1 MTYCNLS
8 DARRYAGSMEQLADA
23 RLVELAEGPGR
34 GSRLIEF
41 RNGSGLAFTV
51 APDRGMD
58 LVDCSFR
65 GIPLVFRAPAG
76 YVSGE
81 RYEPQGTG
89 WLRSWQGGLMT
100 TSGLRNAG
108 VPDGEHGLHGRAS
121 HLAAE
126 DVGIRRGASG
136 GSYRLEAVG
145 TLRES
150 AMFGEYLQLE
160 RSVSTGFGDNSITL
174 CDTITNLAPREDY
187 LELLYHCN
195 FGYPFASPD
204 LEFEAPPHEVVPRDA
219 EAAAGLAGPIVGIDP
234 SESELVIALALVRVG
249 KNIVGLIDL
258 LELFLGVLIA
268 GVIVRVVLHCKL
280 AVCLFDLG
288 IGRSLGYPQH
298 FVVITLFLC
307 HIHSPLRERLIR
319 ETPRLVPRSITSKSR
334 SGKTGAAFAIPRVRP
349 PVWPGTH
356 CCVFYQTSLKS
367 ASTTPSSPG
376 FCWLF
381 APASGPGCA
390 PAACCAA
397 AAA

>member
-1 MTYCNLS
+1 MADL
-8 DARRYAGSMEQLADA
+8 AGILDQLA
-23 RLVELAEGPGR
+23 LAATAGA
-34 GSRLIEF
+34 
-41 RNGSGLAFTV
+41 GLLGLHHAKGGALLTDHEAAAAAV
-51 APDRGMD
+51 
-58 LVDCSFR
+58 
-65 GIPLVFRAPAG
+65 RAGLGA
-76 YVSGE
+76 
-81 RYEPQGTG
+81 GTG
-89 WLRSWQGGLMT
+89 GTAAAVALGAL
-100 TSGLRNAG
+100 LLAG
-108 VPDGEHGLHGRAS
+108 DGDVLLAAVHGLVKAQGDAHADILTLARCVGVRLTGRA
-121 HLAAE
+121 AKA
-126 DVGIRRGASG
+126 
-136 GSYRLEAVG
+136 
-145 TLRES
+145 
-150 AMFGEYLQLE
+150 
-160 RSVSTGFGDNSITL
+160 
-174 CDTITNLAPREDY
+174 
-187 LELLYHCN
+187 
-195 FGYPFASPD
+195 
-204 LEFEAPPHEVVPRDA
+204 A
-219 EAAAGLAGPIVGIDP
+219 EAAAKDIAENVAQIHAVAAKTAKAARTGAAAVLCCIGRVNTCKAV
-234 SESELVIALALVRVG
+234 LVVQLALLRVRKHLVCF
-249 KNIVGLIDL
+249 VYF

-268 GVIVRVVLHCKL
+268 GVIVRVVFHCKL

>member
-8 DARRYAGSMEQLADA
+8 DARRYTGSMEQLADA

-150 AMFGEYLQLE
+150 AMFSEYLQLE

-219 EAAAGLAGPIVGIDP
+219 EAAAGLAEWDRLDEPAPDYREQCFFHKLPEGR
-234 SESELVIALALVRVG
+234 IAVLNR
-249 KNIVGLIDL
+249 K
-258 LELFLGVLIA
+258 LGVKVTLVWDTDVLPDFVQWKNCLA
-268 GVIVRVVLHCKL
+268 G
-280 AVCLFDLG
+280 AYALG
-288 IGRSLGYPQH
+288 LEPTNASLRGRSADIADGVARRLAPGEAVHTRLEFH
-298 FVVITLFLC
+298 F
-307 HIHSPLRERLIR
+307 
-319 ETPRLVPRSITSKSR
+319 ETI
-334 SGKTGAAFAIPRVRP
+334 
-349 PVWPGTH
+349 
-356 CCVFYQTSLKS
+356 
-367 ASTTPSSPG
+367 
-376 FCWLF
+376 
-381 APASGPGCA
+381 
-390 PAACCAA
+390 
-397 AAA
+397 